1 MEKVR
6 ILHRFLACWLYLII
20 NSMPLPTNKQFE
32 EDNDLNPAPDS
43 LFYWIALPFMV
54 VITIGLLFVALTR

>member
-1 MEKVR
+1 MG
-6 ILHRFLACWLYLII
+6 LSGGCFLISKS
-20 NSMPLPTNKQFE
+20 SMSLSTNKQFE

-54 VITIGLLFVALTR
+54 VVTVGLLFFALTR

>member
-1 MEKVR
+1 MR
-6 ILHRFLACWLYLII
+6 LSGGYSLISKF
-20 NSMPLPTNKQFE
+20 SMPLSTNKQFE

-54 VITIGLLFVALTR
+54 VITIVLLFVALTR